1 MQKESSTVA
10 SSIVSLMNET
20 KHALS
25 RYGYTRELPKSVL
38 SKRKSMKMGKMI
50 LSTAKNKLEMHQG
63 TN

>member
-1 MQKESSTVA
+1 MK
-10 SSIVSLMNET
+10 ET

-50 LSTAKNKLEMHQG
+50 LSTAKNRLEMHQG